1 MGEIRIKSEKIAV
14 YHVTARLVHRRHL
27 LSDVHREV
35 WVEALRRA
43 AAFSGV
49 ELITYCCLQN
59 HFHILV
65 RIDPATKQCSDA
77 ELVSRFQ
84 ALYGTARAQWCGLD
98 ASGLEHALAN
108 DPPDT
113 ADRLRGKLRRRMGDV
128 SEFMRTLR
136 QRYTKWFNRASETVG
151 TLWAER
157 FGSVLIE
164 DTPWLVGLV
173 AAYIDLN
180 PVRAG
185 IAALPEDYRWSGYT
199 AALAGDTGI
208 RRALAQCHPQ
218 ASDEDDALARYRL
231 LMLGKGAAAKR
242 DGSGARID
250 PASLLEAV
258 RKGGE
263 LEMHELLR
271 LKLRFLTQGRALGSQ
286 QWLREGAGAAALSQM
301 KKPPACPAVGLLDG
315 TDLAVARPKLAKRCV
330 EEPKQEQPIHAM
342 QQTTMAK

>member
-1 MGEIRIKSEKIAV
+1 MGEIRIKAETVAV
-14 YHVTARLVHRRHL
+14 YHVTARLVHRQRL
-27 LSDVHREV
+27 LSDAHREV

-65 RIDPATKQCSDA
+65 RIDPATSHCSDA
-77 ELVSRFQ
+77 ELVRRFQ
-84 ALYGTARAQWCGLD
+84 SLYGTARAQWCGLD
-98 ASGLEHALAN
+98 ASGLEHALAH
-108 DPPDT
+108 DPPE
-113 ADRLRGKLRRRMGDV
+113 AAERLRERLRRRMGDV

-136 QRYTKWFNRASETVG
+136 QRYTKWFNRACETVG

-185 IAALPEDYRWSGYT
+185 IASLPEDYRWSGYT
-199 AALAGDTGI
+199 AALAGDTGL
-208 RRALAQCHPQ
+208 RRALARCHPQ
-218 ASDEDDALARYRL
+218 APDEKAALARYRL
-231 LMLGKGAAAKR
+231 VMLGKGAAAKR
-242 DGSGARID
+242 DGSGARVD
-250 PASLLEAV
+250 PAALVEAV
-258 RKGGE
+258 QNGGE
-263 LEMHELLR
+263 LEVHELLR

-286 QWLREGAGAAALSQM
+286 HWLREGAGATALCLM
-301 KKPPACPAVGLLDG
+301 KKPPACPAVEVLDG
-315 TDLAVARPKLAKRCV
+315 ADLAVARPRLAKHGV
-330 EEPKQEQPIHAM
+330 AEP
-342 QQTTMAK
+342 QTES